1 MNVKV
6 EKNTLYTV
14 FLDIITIMYMFES
27 SAISDFRHSVVQRA
41 MLIVALIF
49 AGLYIIMC
57 NHTQKKIAL
66 IIMTNLVGALCYFSS
81 GYTGLLLTMLAI
93 TLMPNDSLD
102 KNLRSIFFVETVSF
116 LTIVFLSQFGIIENI
131 TANINKF
138 SYTAVT
144 QAFGFGHSNMFAA
157 QATSLVFLF
166 LCVNRKR
173 LNEFKLLFALVAI
186 GIIFII
192 SGGRTALILGLMGVL
207 LISVRK
213 KNNMQKIVFK
223 ILPFAQIIIC
233 GILLF
238 SILIYIRLGYENAV
252 AGFINDKLFN
262 GRIGLSLTA
271 LSTYPI
277 TLFGKPLDM
286 TIWNEYQFFS
296 LDNGQVMLILNYGI
310 IGALFYCFVI
320 QNTLKNIKE
329 EKEYVLA
336 IVMMIFLIWTLM
348 EGTMY
353 FVGKNFAL
361 LFMGRMTATEIKNKR
376 KIRFC
381 I

>member
-1 MNVKV
+1 MKAKV

-14 FLDIITIMYMFES
+14 FLAIIMIMYMFES
-27 SAISDFRHSVVQRA
+27 SAISDFRHSVVHRA

-49 AGLYIIMC
+49 AVSYIIMC

-66 IIMTNLVGALCYFSS
+66 IILTNLIGALCYFSS

-93 TLMPNDSLD
+93 TLMPKGSLD
-102 KNLRSIFFVETVSF
+102 KNLRVIFFVETVSF
-116 LTIVFLSQFGIIENI
+116 LTIVFASQFGIIENV

-166 LCVNRKR
+166 LCVNRKC
-173 LNEFKLLFALVAI
+173 LNRFKLLFSLISV
-186 GIIFII
+186 GIIFVI
-192 SGGRTALILGLMGVL
+192 SGGRTALILGLVGVF
-207 LISVRK
+207 LISLRDK
-213 KNNMQKIVFK
+213 KTAKKIAFK
-223 ILPFAQIIIC
+223 ILPYAQIIIY
-233 GILLF
+233 GILLI
-238 SILIYIRLGYENAV
+238 SILIYIRLGHGNAIV
-252 AGFINDKLFN
+252 GFINDSLFN

-286 TIWNEYQFFS
+286 TIWNEYQYFS
-296 LDNGQVMLILNYGI
+296 LDNGQVMMILNYGI
-310 IGALFYCFVI
+310 IGALFYFFVI
-320 QNTLKNIKE
+320 QNTLKNIKKE
-329 EKEYVLA
+329 NEYVLA

-361 LFMGRMTATEIKNKR
+361 LFMGKITVAEIKNIR
-376 KIRFC
+376 KIKFC

>member
-1 MNVKV
+1 
-6 EKNTLYTV
+6 
-14 FLDIITIMYMFES
+14 
-27 SAISDFRHSVVQRA
+27 
-41 MLIVALIF
+41 
-49 AGLYIIMC
+49 
-57 NHTQKKIAL
+57 
-66 IIMTNLVGALCYFSS
+66 
-81 GYTGLLLTMLAI
+81 
-93 TLMPNDSLD
+93 
-102 KNLRSIFFVETVSF
+102 
-116 LTIVFLSQFGIIENI
+116 
-131 TANINKF
+131 
-138 SYTAVT
+138 
-144 QAFGFGHSNMFAA
+144 
-157 QATSLVFLF
+157 
-166 LCVNRKR
+166 
-173 LNEFKLLFALVAI
+173 
-186 GIIFII
+186 
-192 SGGRTALILGLMGVL
+192 MGVL
-207 LISVRK
+207 LISLRE

-223 ILPFAQIIIC
+223 ILPFAQIIIY

-238 SILIYIRLGYENAV
+238 SILIYIRLGYGNAIV
-252 AGFINDKLFN
+252 GFINDSLFN

-361 LFMGRMTATEIKNKR
+361 LFMGRMTATEIKNIR